1 MPCCPALSGEDERSL
16 AFAGA
21 HKMSRNQAQRGIT
34 RFALRQGHFS
44 KDGFSCRVRFHGDI
58 IELDLQAAQVYK
70 Q

>member
-21 HKMSRNQAQRGIT
+21 RKMSRNQAQRGIT

-44 KDGFSCRVRFHGDI
+44 KDAFHAECVFMVI
-58 IELDLQAAQVYK
+58 L
-70 Q
+70 